1 MIATVTVNPAFD
13 RICYVDAF
21 SVNQLH
27 RIENR
32 GQSKTLIGGKGVNV
46 SVMLKI
52 LGISSIAMGFSGGV
66 LGAKFE
72 LELRLAGITTN
83 FVRTEQD
90 TRTNLFI
97 IDETNDQLTVIDVNG
112 NPVSEADMTIFL
124 DRYAK
129 ILHQVDKVVLA
140 GSLLPGM
147 KPGFY
152 GQLLRLANQRGI
164 KTVIHAEPKYLQE
177 ALEEGAY
184 LVFPDMRGTGEFNG
198 QPLRSVEDCLA
209 AGKRLLAKKEKNQ
222 IILFSHLIEQVVAVT
237 REKAYVFGMKTPH
250 KANLLGFGDAL
261 VAGTLCGLE
270 SGKSLKDALC
280 QGCAAGYTVMEKRE
294 KFNFSAEAVTKKMS
308 DIETREMDL

>member
-1 MIATVTVNPAFD
+1 MIATVTINPAFD
-13 RICYVDAF
+13 RICYVDGF
-21 SVNQLH
+21 TVNQLH

-32 GQSKTLIGGKGVNV
+32 RQSKTLIGGKGVNV

-52 LGISSIAMGFSGGV
+52 FGISSIALGFSGGV

-97 IDETNDQLTVIDVNG
+97 IDETNDQLTVIDVSG
-112 NPVSEADMTIFL
+112 NPVTETDMTIFL

-147 KPGFY
+147 EPGFY
-152 GQLLRLANQRGI
+152 AQLLRLANQRGI
-164 KTVIHAEPKYLQE
+164 KTVVHAEPIYLQE
-177 ALEEGAY
+177 AFEKGAY

-198 QPLRSVEDCLA
+198 KPLRSVEDCLA
-209 AGKRLLAKKEKNQ
+209 AGKRLLAEKERNQ
-222 IILFSHLIEQVVAVT
+222 IVLFSHLIEQVVAVS
-237 REKAYVFGMKTPH
+237 REKAYVFGMKAPH
-250 KANLLGFGDAL
+250 RANLLGFGDAI

-270 SGKSLKDALC
+270 TGKSLKEALC

-308 DIETREMDL
+308 DIEIREMDL